1 MLATYVSEVPYARVK
16 DINFKLAKKLKDNL
30 DACIEGLSAN
40 SPPSLSAPCT
50 TKKAKV
56 STERVTSGGTE
67 LKHLLAKINEC
78 KFKPVALSLIEPYSE
93 QFIMKSRSIPTI
105 SDLFDPSNFD
115 LSHPELQEKCEKY
128 WSDNFRI
135 TGRINWAR
143 YQGTGERKC
152 IFKHRAGHIGASL
165 SWAVAHTNP
174 AMPSQSLIKSIS
186 YPDLFKVTTKAISHG
201 HKNESAALKR
211 VSFSFKVL

>member
-1 MLATYVSEVPYARVK
+1 MWVRFLMLGSKISTSSWWKSWKIRCLYWGTIS
-16 DINFKLAKKLKDNL
+16 I
-30 DACIEGLSAN
+30 LS
-40 SPPSLSAPCT
+40 T
-50 TKKAKV
+50 FFI
-56 STERVTSGGTE
+56 STWHYKESKYLNRTRYIWRTE
-67 LKHLLAKINEC
+67 LKYLLVKLNEC
-78 KFKPVALSLIEPYSE
+78 KFKSVALSLIEPYSE

-115 LSHPELQEKCEKY
+115 LSHPELQEKCENIDLTISESQVELIEQDTREQAKG
-128 WSDNFRI
+128 NAF
-135 TGRINWAR
+135 
-143 YQGTGERKC
+143 
-152 IFKHRAGHIGASL
+152 FKHRAGHIGASL

>member
-1 MLATYVSEVPYARVK
+1 MWVRFLMLGSKISTSSWWKSWKVRCLYWGTIS
-16 DINFKLAKKLKDNL
+16 KL
-30 DACIEGLSAN
+30 
-40 SPPSLSAPCT
+40 
-50 TKKAKV
+50 
-56 STERVTSGGTE
+56 STFFISTWHYKESKYLNRTRYIGRTE
-67 LKHLLAKINEC
+67 LKYLLVKLNERQ
-78 KFKPVALSLIEPYSE
+78 FKSVALSLIESYSE

-105 SDLFDPSNFD
+105 SDLFDPSKFD

-186 YPDLFKVTTKAISHG
+186 YPDLFKVTTEAISHG
-201 HKNESAALKR
+201 HKNESTALKR